1 MQRDYVLRLI
11 EQAAA
16 VLRALMARIGG
27 EAPDLP
33 ATRRELH
40 RALRLGGL
48 DLDLLRVADGA
59 TVLQLVRPG
68 ADVEP
73 ARVWLAAETLFLEGL
88 AAERAGDPADAVAC
102 LAKAQLLFR
111 LVEPTTVL
119 PTGFPEATERLAEI
133 AEHLDALADPPGA
146 TDQPA

>member
-16 VLRALMARIGG
+16 VLRAMIARIGG

-33 ATRRELH
+33 TTRRELH
-40 RALRLGGL
+40 RALQLGGL
-48 DLDLLRVADGA
+48 DLDLLRVADGP
-59 TVLQLVRPG
+59 TVLRLVRPG
-68 ADVEP
+68 SDTEP

-88 AAERAGDPADAVAC
+88 AAERAGDAADAVAC
-102 LAKAQLLFR
+102 LAKAQLLYR
-111 LVEPTTVL
+111 LVEPTAVL

-133 AEHLDALADPPGA
+133 ARHLEPRTGQPHV
-146 TDQPA
+146 TDEPA